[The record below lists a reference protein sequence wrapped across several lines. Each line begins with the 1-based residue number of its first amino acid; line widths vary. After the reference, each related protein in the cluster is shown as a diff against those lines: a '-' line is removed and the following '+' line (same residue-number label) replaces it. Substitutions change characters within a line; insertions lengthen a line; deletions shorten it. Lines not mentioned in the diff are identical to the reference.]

1 VNTEGVYR
9 FNLDWMLWLFLV
21 QNFSVLQF
29 SCGTCAGFVATNL
42 IGRKE
47 VYRKYFAWKLLDGT
61 SASLGWY
68 VVIGTKKKKEGGDK

>member
-1 VNTEGVYR
+1 MNTEGMYR

-29 SCGTCAGFVATNL
+29 LCGTCAGFVATNL

-47 VYRKYFAWKLLDGT
+47 VYVENTVRENCLMAPVRVWVGT
-61 SASLGWY
+61 
-68 VVIGTKKKKEGGDK
+68 